1 MRFPP
6 PFVRLLHSST
16 WRRDWFP
23 VLLPPVS
30 PPFPVPPLSEFPA
43 SPPAP
48 GPVDLP
54 SLYGVALHCGRH
66 CGRPGGLHSFTTVTF
81 FFCGFVI
88 PFAAFRLCFCLKE
101 AQEGYRIARKTTM
114 RCQSMYCCG
123 LCRPAECGAAVA
135 GVEFFHEFCV
145 QGVWSGPVPAS
156 IPCRPESR
164 ARALCRSGVLC
175 RSGASGRRPCF
186 SMGRCRPCL
195 LVGPLFIGP
204 PAMLASSPAPLK
216 GCGLFRPP
224 LFAGPPALLASSPAL
239 LKGCGLFRSPLFAGP
254 PGAIRCGRGGACCRA
269 SCGRC
274 PAAGPPATCCP
285 PWRRAPGESAPPR
298 RRGRAAARGSEPR
311 PARRAGPG
319 P

>member
-1 MRFPP
+1 MQFPP

-43 SPPAP
+43 SPPVP
-48 GPVDLP
+48 GLVDLP
-54 SLYGVALHCGRH
+54 SLYGVALHCGRR
-66 CGRPGGLHSFTTVTF
+66 CGRPGGLCSFATVTF
-81 FFCGFVI
+81 FFVGSL
-88 PFAAFRLCFCLKE
+88 FRLRLFASVSAWKRRKKGTALHVKRQCVVCQCV
-101 AQEGYRIARKTTM
+101 AVDCAARRGVERLSRVWNFSTDFV
-114 RCQSMYCCG
+114 
-123 LCRPAECGAAVA
+123 CRGCGAAPCRPQSRA
-135 GVEFFHEFCV
+135 GRN
-145 QGVWSGPVPAS
+145 PVPAG
-156 IPCRPESR
+156 IPDCSSE
-164 ARALCRSGVLC
+164 LCRSGVLC
-175 RSGASGRRPCF
+175 RRTCF
-186 SMGRCRPCL
+186 SMGRRRPCL
-195 LVGPLFIGP
+195 LAGPLERLWPVSAPSLCRAAG
-204 PAMLASSPAPLK
+204 LA
-216 GCGLFRPP
+216 C
-224 LFAGPPALLASSPAL
+224 LLV
-239 LKGCGLFRSPLFAGP
+239 GPLFAGP

-298 RRGRAAARGSEPR
+298 RRGRAAAQGPELR

>member
-43 SPPAP
+43 SPPVP

-54 SLYGVALHCGRH
+54 SLYGVALHCGRR

-88 PFAAFRLCFCLKE
+88 PFAAFRLCFCLNE

-114 RCQSMYCCG
+114 RCQSMRCCG
-123 LCRPAECGAAVA
+123 LCRPEGCGAAVA
-135 GVEFFHEFCV
+135 GVEFFHGFCV
-145 QGVWSGPVPAS
+145 QGVWSGFVQAS
-156 IPCRPESR
+156 IPGG
-164 ARALCRSGVLC
+164 ALCLSGVLF
-175 RSGASGRRPCF
+175 RSGALCRRPCF
-186 SMGRCRPCL
+186 SMGRRRPCL
-195 LVGPLFIGP
+195 LAG
-204 PAMLASSPAPLK
+204 
-216 GCGLFRPP
+216 P
-224 LFAGPPALLASSPAL
+224 LFAGPPD
-239 LKGCGLFRSPLFAGP
+239 
-254 PGAIRCGRGGACCRA
+254 AIRCGRGGACCRA

-298 RRGRAAARGSEPR
+298 RRGRAAAQGPEPR